1 LRLASHR
8 IAAAISGL
16 PITSQRWWEQVPPVD
31 GYVLNRLETPFAM
44 IAFDNYEAIKSRS
57 GAR

>member
-1 LRLASHR
+1 LINVRGKLE
-8 IAAAISGL
+8 AISGL